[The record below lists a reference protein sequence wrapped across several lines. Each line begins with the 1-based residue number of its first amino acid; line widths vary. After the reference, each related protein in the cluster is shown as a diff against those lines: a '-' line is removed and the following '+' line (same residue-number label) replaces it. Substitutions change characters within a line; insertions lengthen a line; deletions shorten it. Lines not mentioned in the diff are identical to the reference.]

1 LKIMPINLKKNLFLW
16 GFSVCLFLSALILSL
31 SFLLP
36 NFISANYYQ
45 KSLRHLRQQAE
56 AIKTEFGS
64 LISQAKQKQKSLI
77 VNPFPQRK
85 EEIFALFK
93 KQGLDK
99 RLEGVAYYDQHF
111 NLILWLGNVIDL
123 KPIFQARK
131 KNSLELKRLSLL
143 VKDKASSYLIFFQ
156 KINNREYLVY
166 YRLLAFV
173 PHLQSPY
180 LREYQFLKPK
190 LAKNCLLEYRDFRED
205 ISGYEKLFARHQ
217 DEYIGQP
224 QLQDK
229 VQTIFFPLR
238 NENNKIVATIT
249 LRSPALT
256 AKISSLKENIF
267 LAFYLLGG
275 MSLIFLL
282 FYIRKR
288 FSYKSSR
295 FISSLAIIFI
305 LIGLRFLFFPI
316 SNLEKVKSLPFFSP
330 AKAAFISI
338 AGLTKSP
345 ADIFLTSL
353 FLFFLIL
360 NLRPLARKI
369 AEKRKEKVTLPIS
382 FIINLGSTAAA
393 IFIIFIFQ
401 ALLFRLVFN
410 SNLNLLRFSFNLSF
424 LLLHLSLS
432 LFFLSFSL
440 AIFFLLKSAS
450 AYSPSIWLPFITLI
464 LGFGAYFLMTR
475 ISNFPFLFSL
485 EACLILIIFFIAFF
499 PGWQRKRLIL
509 FASFTLSTFFVY
521 SSLQIATS
529 FQSKRLVQNSLY
541 NIIKSEE
548 DWGRFLLRQSIPQIE
563 KRKDLILSLLHNRQ
577 PKDTAHFL
585 WQNTP
590 LAKFNW
596 YSSLEIQAED
606 GSLLSRF
613 SLNIPILYRLDYEL
627 PLSPK
632 WSNLRQNIIF
642 MGKEKDFLIAYK
654 DWFKGQTHLG
664 RSIIYL
670 SIDYEMLPFLYSA
683 NPYFDLLRASSIPS
697 LNQYSLGFAIYDLQ
711 GELLFNPHKINYG
724 LSSFLLEK
732 ITSSSQPFW
741 SSFKDKRGKYDCFYL
756 KKDNRI
762 YTLFLPQKD
771 VYDYAVEFLKLF
783 FLYLIFFFLF
793 FILFLIA
800 SRERKIQNPFWS
812 FANRVYIS
820 FFAVALIPLILF
832 TFFTRNFFSRIFSQ
846 QFTEKAAI
854 HATLAQGIIED
865 LVLLQQQEQLSPTI
879 LAEDDVL
886 WISATIDN
894 DVNLYQDGKLISSS
908 RREFFDS
915 GLFPELIDGEIF
927 FRIQYEN
934 NPYYTQTQKIG
945 DYSFHTLTVPLLLGN
960 KYLLISLPFPLE
972 QQEIS
977 AATLQ
982 LIEFL
987 FFISVFFGLI
997 VLLFARGI
1005 GAMIIKPVQKLL
1017 AGTKEISLGNLEI
1030 SIQHKSKDE
1039 MKTLIDGFNTMV
1051 KNLRKHQH
1059 ELAEMSKK
1067 AAWAEMAHKVAHE
1080 IKNPL
1085 TPIQLSAE
1093 HLLRVYED
1101 RPQDFEPILKESA
1114 SYIIKEVENLRK
1126 IAQEF
1131 LEISK
1136 ETSLHKELV
1145 DLRAIIEETIEPYQK
1160 NLVDRIKIKVS
1171 FQGKNFSLWADEAKL
1186 KIALRNIITNAIEAI
1201 KDQGEIEIKVSKE
1214 KKGLRLSIK
1223 DSGIGIK
1230 KNLLDKIFEP
1240 YFSTKEVGT
1249 GLGLPIAKKII
1260 ESHGGSLRLSSQ
1272 EGKGT
1277 KIIIHLP
1284 QESLEVNREE
1294 SGPKPD

>member
-1 LKIMPINLKKNLFLW
+1 MSVKSKKNLFFW
-16 GFSVCLFLSALILSL
+16 GFSICLLLSALTLSL
-31 SFLLP
+31 SFFLP
-36 NFISANYYQ
+36 NFISTNYYQ
-45 KSLRHLRQQAE
+45 KSLRHLRQQAK

-64 LISQAKQKQKSLI
+64 LINQAKQKQKSLLAS
-77 VNPFPQRK
+77 PFPQRK

-93 KQGLDK
+93 KQDLNK
-99 RLEGVAYYDQHF
+99 TVEGVAYYDQHL

-123 KPIFQARK
+123 KPIFQAAK
-131 KNSLELKRLSLL
+131 KNPLEFINSSLL
-143 VKDKASSYLIFFQ
+143 VQDKASSYLIFFQ
-156 KINNREYLVY
+156 RINSHDYLGY

-190 LAKNCLLEYRDFRED
+190 LAKNCQLEYRDFRED

-238 NENNKIVATIT
+238 NEKNKIVATIT
-249 LRSPALT
+249 LRSPALA
-256 AKISSLKENIF
+256 AKISTLKENIF
-267 LAFYLLGG
+267 LAFYLLAGI
-275 MSLIFLL
+275 SLVFLL
-282 FYIRKR
+282 FYILKR
-288 FSYKSSR
+288 ASSKSSQAW
-295 FISSLAIIFI
+295 SSLATI
-305 LIGLRFLFFPI
+305 LILMGLRFIFLPI
-316 SNLEKVKSLPFFSP
+316 SNLEKIKFLPFFSP
-330 AKAAFISI
+330 AKAGFISI
-338 AGLTKSP
+338 VGLTKSP

-360 NLRPLARKI
+360 SLRPAARKI
-369 AEKRKEKVTLPIS
+369 AEKPREKVALPLS
-382 FIINLGSTAAA
+382 LIINLGSMAAA
-393 IFIIFIFQ
+393 IFFIFNFQ
-401 ALLFRLVFN
+401 TLLFRLVFN
-410 SNLNLLRFSFNLSF
+410 SNLNLLRFSFNFSF
-424 LLLHLSLS
+424 LMLHLSLF

-440 AIFFLLKSAS
+440 AIFSFLKIAS
-450 AYSPSIWLPFITLI
+450 IFSPSFWLPLIILI
-464 LGFGAYFLMTR
+464 LEFGAYFLVTE
-475 ISNFPFLFSL
+475 IINFPFLFSL
-485 EACLILIIFFIAFF
+485 EACLILIIFLIAFF
-499 PGWQRKRLIL
+499 PIWLKKRLVL
-509 FASFTLSTFFVY
+509 FATFILSALFIY

-529 FQSKRLVQNSLY
+529 FQSKRLIQTSLY

-548 DWGRFLLRQSIPQIE
+548 DWGKFLIRQSIPQIE
-563 KRKDLILSLLHNRQ
+563 KRKDLILSLFHKQQ
-577 PKDTAHFL
+577 PAETAHFL
-585 WQNTP
+585 WQNTT

-596 YSSLEIQAED
+596 YSSLEIQAAD

-613 SLNIPILYRLDYEL
+613 SLNIPILYHLDYEL
-627 PLSPK
+627 PLNRK
-632 WSNLRQNIIF
+632 WASLRRNMIL

-654 DWFKGQTHLG
+654 DWFEGQNHLG
-664 RSIIYL
+664 RTIIYL

-683 NPYFDLLRASSIPS
+683 NPYFDLLRVSSIPS
-697 LNQYSLGFAIYDLQ
+697 LNQYPLGFAIYDLQ
-711 GELLFNPHKINYG
+711 GEMLFNPHKINYG
-724 LSSFLLEK
+724 LSSFLLKK
-732 ITSSSQPFW
+732 IVSSSQPFW
-741 SSFKDKRGKYDCFYL
+741 SYFQDKRDKYDCFYV

-762 YTLFLPQKD
+762 YSLFLPQKD
-771 VYDYAVEFLKLF
+771 LYDYAVEFLKLF
-783 FLYLIFFFLF
+783 FLYLVFSFSL
-793 FILFLIA
+793 FILFLIT
-800 SRERKIQNPFWS
+800 SKERKIQNPFWS

-865 LVLLQQQEQLSPTI
+865 LVFLQQQEQLSPTI
-879 LAEDDVL
+879 PPENDVL

-894 DVNLYQDGKLISSS
+894 DVNLYQNGKLVSSS

-915 GLFPELIDGEIF
+915 GLFPELIDGEIY

-945 DYSFHTLTVPLLLGN
+945 DYSFHTLTVPLLFGH

-987 FFISVFFGLI
+987 FFISVFFGFI
-997 VLLFARGI
+997 VLFFARGI
-1005 GAMIIKPVQKLL
+1005 GAMIIKPIQKLL

-1030 SIQHKSKDE
+1030 SIEHKSKDE

-1051 KNLRKHQH
+1051 KNLKKHQQ

-1085 TPIQLSAE
+1085 TPIRLSAE

-1101 RPQDFEPILKESA
+1101 RPQDFKPILKESV

-1126 IAQEF
+1126 IAREF

-1136 ETSLHKELV
+1136 ETSLHKQLV
-1145 DLRAIIEETIEPYQK
+1145 DVREIIEGTIEPYQK
-1160 NLVDRIKIKVS
+1160 TLIDRIKIKAS
-1171 FQGKNFSLWADEAKL
+1171 FQGKDFPLWADEAKL

-1201 KDQGEIEIKVSKE
+1201 KDRGEIEIKVSKE
-1214 KKGLRLSIK
+1214 KKGLRMVIK
-1223 DSGIGIK
+1223 DTGLGIK